1 MTVLEAGL
9 DTRRRRSGL
18 LREIASWSPSL
29 KVGVTI
35 MTVIVLSAIFAPW
48 IAPFDPNEQ
57 DFNAILMPPN
67 LTHLFGTDVL
77 GRDIFSRV
85 LFGARIDLVIGFI
98 TTYVPMTYGVILGAY
113 AGYVGGVFDSALMRI
128 IDVAMAFPFLVLI
141 IVILAILGPGVQ
153 NIYISV
159 FILAWTMYARLA
171 RAEMMVERT
180 KDYITAAQILGFPRR
195 RIIFRHGLP
204 NVINSSIVFSA
215 SDFVLNILLVSG
227 LSFLGLGIQPP
238 NPEWGAMIAEGRD
251 FIRQAWW
258 MATLPG
264 LAIVVTGVALALIG
278 DGLAQRL
285 GERHHTTV

>member
-1 MTVLEAGL
+1 MTAI
-9 DTRRRRSGL
+9 RPRSVM
-18 LREIASWSPSL
+18 REIGSWSPSL
-29 KVGVTI
+29 KAGTFI
-35 MTVIVLSAIFAPW
+35 ITVIVLAAIFAPW
-48 IAPFDPNEQ
+48 IAPYDPNEQ
-57 DFNAILMPPN
+57 DFNAILMPPGFP
-67 LTHLFGTDVL
+67 HLFGTDSL

-85 LFGARIDLVIGFI
+85 LHGARIDLVIGFF

-113 AGYVGGVFDSALMRI
+113 AGYKGGVFDAVLMRI

-180 KDYITAAQILGFPRR
+180 KDYVTAAKILGFPNR
-195 RIIFRHGLP
+195 RIILRHGLP

-264 LAIVVTGVALALIG
+264 LAIMVTGVGLALIG

>member
-1 MTVLEAGL
+1 MSDA
-9 DTRRRRSGL
+9 L
-18 LREIASWSPSL
+18 LQRQPSPAMRLAREIGSWSPSL
-29 KVGVTI
+29 RTGSAI
-35 MTVIVLSAIFAPW
+35 MAVIVLAAIFAPW
-48 IAPFDPNEQ
+48 IAPYDPNQQ
-57 DFNAILMPPN
+57 DFNAILMPPGFP
-67 LTHLFGTDVL
+67 HLFGTDSL

-85 LFGARIDLVIGFI
+85 LHGARIDLVIGLV
-98 TTYVPMTYGVILGAY
+98 TTYVPMTYGVVLGAY
-113 AGYVGGVFDSALMRI
+113 AGYVGGRFDAILMRV

-153 NIYISV
+153 NIYISI

-171 RAEMMVERT
+171 RAEMLVERT
-180 KDYITAAQILGFPRR
+180 KDYITAAEVLGFPRR

-238 NPEWGAMIAEGRD
+238 LPEWGSMIAEGRD
-251 FIRQAWW
+251 FMRQAWW
-258 MATLPG
+258 IATLPG
-264 LAIVVTGVALALIG
+264 FAIVLTGIALALIG

-285 GERHHTTV
+285 GERHHTMV

>member
-1 MTVLEAGL
+1 MASIAQTEG
-9 DTRRRRSGL
+9 RS
-18 LREIASWSPSL
+18 RTSAVVHEVASWSPSL
-29 KVGVTI
+29 KAGVLLMLI
-35 MTVIVLSAIFAPW
+35 VVLSAIFAPW
-48 IAPFDPNEQ
+48 IAPYDPYEQ
-57 DFNAILMPPN
+57 DFTAILMPPGWP
-67 LTHLFGTDVL
+67 HLFGTDAL

-85 LFGARIDLVIGFI
+85 LYGGRIDLEIGFF

-113 AGYVGGVFDSALMRI
+113 AGYKGGWFDTILMRI

-180 KDYITAAQILGFPRR
+180 KDYVTAVKILGFPQR

-227 LSFLGLGIQPP
+227 LSFLGLGVQPP
-238 NPEWGAMIAEGRD
+238 LPEWGAMIAEGRD

-258 MATLPG
+258 IATMPG
-264 LAIVVTGVALALIG
+264 LAILVTGVALALIG

-285 GERHHTTV
+285 GERHLTTV

>member
-1 MTVLEAGL
+1 L
-9 DTRRRRSGL
+9 
-18 LREIASWSPSL
+18 
-29 KVGVTI
+29 
-35 MTVIVLSAIFAPW
+35 

-57 DFNAILMPPN
+57 DFNAILMPPGWP
-67 LTHLFGTDVL
+67 HLFGTDSL

-85 LFGARIDLVIGFI
+85 LYGARIDLVIGFF

-113 AGYVGGVFDSALMRI
+113 AGYRGGWFDTVLMRI
-128 IDVAMAFPFLVLI
+128 LDVAMAFPFLVLI

-180 KDYITAAQILGFPRR
+180 KDYVTAVKILGFPQR

-238 NPEWGAMIAEGRD
+238 EPEWGAMIAEGRD

-258 MATLPG
+258 MATMPG
-264 LAIVVTGVALALIG
+264 LAILATGVALALIG

>member
-1 MTVLEAGL
+1 MTA
-9 DTRRRRSGL
+9 DTEIQAQRRPNPI
-18 LREIASWSPSL
+18 LREIGSWSPSL
-29 KVGVTI
+29 KAGVFMI
-35 MTVIVLSAIFAPW
+35 VVIVLAAILAPW
-48 IAPFDPNEQ
+48 IAPYDPNAQ
-57 DFNAILMPPN
+57 DFDAILMPPGWP
-67 LTHLFGTDVL
+67 HLCGTDSL

-85 LFGARIDLVIGFI
+85 LFGARIDLVIGFF
-98 TTYVPMTYGVILGAY
+98 TTYVPMTYGVVLGAY
-113 AGYVGGVFDSALMRI
+113 AGYRGGWFDAVLMRI

-153 NIYISV
+153 NIYLSV

-180 KDYITAAQILGFPRR
+180 KDYVTAVQILGFPQR

-258 MATLPG
+258 MATIPG
-264 LAIVVTGVALALIG
+264 FAILLTGVGLALIG

-285 GERHHTTV
+285 GERHHTTA

>member
-1 MTVLEAGL
+1 MASISEAQG
-9 DTRRRRSGL
+9 RSRMSAVV
-18 LREIASWSPSL
+18 REVTSWSPSL
-29 KVGVTI
+29 KAGALLMLT
-35 MTVIVLSAIFAPW
+35 IVLAAIFAPW
-48 IAPFDPNEQ
+48 IAPYDPYEQ
-57 DFNAILMPPN
+57 DFTAILMPPGWP
-67 LTHLFGTDVL
+67 HLFGTDAL

-85 LFGARIDLVIGFI
+85 LYGARIDLEIGFF
-98 TTYVPMTYGVILGAY
+98 TTYVPMTYGLVLGAY
-113 AGYVGGVFDSALMRI
+113 AGYKGGWFDTILMRI

-141 IVILAILGPGVQ
+141 IVILAILGPGIQ

-180 KDYITAAQILGFPRR
+180 KDYITAVKVLGFPQR

-227 LSFLGLGIQPP
+227 LSFLGLGVQPP
-238 NPEWGAMIAEGRD
+238 LPEWGAMIAEGRD

-258 MATLPG
+258 IATMPG
-264 LAIVVTGVALALIG
+264 LAILVTGVALALIG

-285 GERHHTTV
+285 GERHLTTV